1 MISVGI
7 RQLKAQLSAY
17 VNQVRHG
24 EEIVVT
30 DRGREVAM
38 VIPVSRERGAV
49 MRLSQSERAAWA
61 GGKPKGLTGIK
72 TRGKPLSATVLEDR
86 R

>member
-38 VIPVSRERGAV
+38 VIPVSRERAAV

-61 GGKPKGLTGIK
+61 GGKPHGLTGIK